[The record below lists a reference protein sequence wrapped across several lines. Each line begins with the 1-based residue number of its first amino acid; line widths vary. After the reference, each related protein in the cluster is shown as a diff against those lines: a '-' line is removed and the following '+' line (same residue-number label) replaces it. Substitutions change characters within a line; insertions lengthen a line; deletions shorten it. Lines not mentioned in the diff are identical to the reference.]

1 MIAKQPESARIGS
14 VMTRLRLLLLLVIC
28 SVIGSMALLLPGCFK
43 NPRELVLGEWQEVN
57 KLGYVEVT
65 DSTARWRGGNY
76 KATFHYTWVQDADEP
91 YTVEVSRNG
100 ENWLADITFESDDV
114 AEVNLRIF
122 DQLPAEA
129 QDFIRQK
136 NKARNRP
143 ENELRMRFRRVLPE
157 K

>member
-1 MIAKQPESARIGS
+1 
-14 VMTRLRLLLLLVIC
+14 MTRLRLLLLLVIC

>member
-100 ENWLADITFESDDV
+100 ENWQADITFESDNEADV
-114 AEVNLRIF
+114 YLHVF
-122 DQLPAEA
+122 DKLPPEA

>member
-1 MIAKQPESARIGS
+1 
-14 VMTRLRLLLLLVIC
+14 MTRLRLLLLLVIG
-28 SVIGSMALLLPGCFK
+28 SVTGSLALLLPGCFK

>member
-1 MIAKQPESARIGS
+1 
-14 VMTRLRLLLLLVIC
+14 MTRLRLLLLLVIC

-76 KATFHYTWVQDADEP
+76 KATFHYTWVQDDDEP

>member
-1 MIAKQPESARIGS
+1 M
-14 VMTRLRLLLLLVIC
+14 
-28 SVIGSMALLLPGCFK
+28 
-43 NPRELVLGEWQEVN
+43 LGEWQEVN

-76 KATFHYTWVQDADEP
+76 KASFLYTWTQDADEP

-100 ENWLADITFESDDV
+100 EKWQADITFDSDNEAD
-114 AEVNLRIF
+114 VNLHVF
-122 DQLPAEA
+122 DKLPPEA

-143 ENELRMRFRRVLPE
+143 ETELRMRFRRVLPE

>member
-1 MIAKQPESARIGS
+1 
-14 VMTRLRLLLLLVIC
+14 MTRLRLLLLLVIC

-57 KLGYVEVT
+57 KLGFVEVT
-65 DSTARWRGGNY
+65 DCAARWRGSNH
-76 KATFHYTWVQDADEP
+76 KATFQYSWVQDDDEP